1 MKTCTHTV
9 YLLLL
14 VSIASTHASEIRFNI
29 QNNKG
34 ARMVDV
40 AIALIPKEPISVPV
54 NSAAIIDQVNKE
66 FTPRVSVV
74 QKGSLVRFPNSDNI
88 RHHVYSFSEANRFEL
103 KLYSGEPSKPI
114 SFDNEGIVVL
124 GCNIHDWMVAYVVVV
139 NSPYHIVQQANS
151 ETKLNVPAGEYQL
164 VLWHPIL
171 GAPIT
176 EHLLVESAA
185 LNIQRQLPVNEP

>member
-1 MKTCTHTV
+1 MKTYMHTV
-9 YLLLL
+9 WLVLL

-34 ARMVDV
+34 IRMIDV

-54 NSAAIIDQVNKE
+54 NSAAIIDQVDKE
-66 FTPRVSVV
+66 FTPRVSIV

-114 SFDNEGIVVL
+114 PFDNEGIVVL

-139 NSPYHIVQQANS
+139 NSPYHTVQQSNVDA
-151 ETKLNVPAGEYQL
+151 KLNVPAGEYQ
-164 VLWHPIL
+164 VFLWHPDL
-171 GAPIT
+171 GTPIT
-176 EHLLVESAA
+176 ENLLVENAD
-185 LNIQRQLPVNEP
+185 LNIQRQLPVNER